1 MGLLK
6 RRIIESEEPKEE
18 PPVAYTVDTDIVES
32 LRYVAKSAKPMD
44 AGQMREAANEIDR
57 LRAEQQKLWRAI
69 SDMKAAAETAGL
81 VFRNT
86 DSGPNL
92 VRLTPE

>member
-6 RRIIESEEPKEE
+6 RRIIEPQEE
-18 PPVAYTVDTDIVES
+18 PPMANTVDMDIVDS
-32 LRYVAKSAKPMD
+32 LRYVAQSAKPVD
-44 AGQMREAANEIDR
+44 AGQMRAAADEIER
-57 LRAEQQKLWRAI
+57 LRADRQELWRAI
-69 SDMKAAAETAGL
+69 SDMKAAVETAGY

-92 VRLTPE
+92 VR

>member
-6 RRIIESEEPKEE
+6 RRIIEPQEE
-18 PPVAYTVDTDIVES
+18 PPMANTVDTDIVES
-32 LRYVAKSAKPMD
+32 LRYVAQSAKPVD
-44 AGQMREAANEIDR
+44 AGQMRAAADEIER
-57 LRAEQQKLWRAI
+57 LRAERQELWRTI

-86 DSGPNL
+86 DSGPAL
-92 VRLTPE
+92 VR